1 MLWKKG
7 INRWK
12 SIDQIGNKL
21 APTMKKEILVELLQ
35 WRLDP
40 YVDLLP
46 ETYHH
51 PEDSDLKKKV
61 HSHKHAVLRQSFYI
75 IIL

>member
-1 MLWKKG
+1 
-7 INRWK
+7 
-12 SIDQIGNKL
+12 
-21 APTMKKEILVELLQ
+21 MKEEILVVVVLLLLQ

-51 PEDSDLKKKV
+51 PEDSDLKKKFT
-61 HSHKHAVLRQSFYI
+61 RTNMQCCDNPF
-75 IIL
+75 ILLYYKTILIVPL